1 MILESLEA
9 RLLLT
14 ESPLT
19 PLLQI
24 QAMATT
30 EDRVLAKPA
39 DLCCLKGSIHTGEQ
53 KGVIESING
62 VDTYV
67 SKPNPDTANN
77 NIILFFPDA
86 FGLHINSF
94 LMMDS
99 FAACGYLVLGVD
111 YFLGVRIT

>member
-1 MILESLEA
+1 
-9 RLLLT
+9 
-14 ESPLT
+14 
-19 PLLQI
+19 
-24 QAMATT
+24 MATT

-39 DLCCLKGSIHTGEQ
+39 NLCCLKGSIHTGEQ

-77 NIILFFPDA
+77 NVLLYFPDA

-111 YFLGVRIT
+111 YFLGVRI